1 MAIENSGDLSL
12 SNSGENRGVMA
23 NVVYGNIYNIQN
35 ERKKIPSLI
44 PRIIEKLAELT
55 NLSDEEIDRI
65 YKVNE
70 EDLRVYNIPEKI
82 THNQLIKYRYTVEE
96 YSQYGRICE
105 EAFNILDNNN
115 IGIKGKILKDISLL
129 YDECRGDLLLRY
141 RDEDLNLMDIIRKH
155 ADEIIEY
162 VKEKLKER
170 IIMDDNT
177 TILIEDLNI
186 GLIRIIC
193 YAFVE
198 CKILEKPR

>member
-1 MAIENSGDLSL
+1 M
-12 SNSGENRGVMA
+12 
-23 NVVYGNIYNIQN
+23 
-35 ERKKIPSLI
+35 
-44 PRIIEKLAELT
+44 T

>member
-1 MAIENSGDLSL
+1 MIENSGDVSL

-23 NVVYGNIYNIQN
+23 NIVNGNIYNIQR

-55 NLSDEEIDRI
+55 NLPDEEIDKM
-65 YKVNE
+65 YKVNM
-70 EDLRVYNIPEKI
+70 EDLTSYDIPKKI
-82 THNQLIKYRYTVEE
+82 THNRLIKYSYIVEE

-115 IGIKGKILKDISLL
+115 IGIKDKILRDITLL
-129 YDECRGDLLLRY
+129 YKECRGQLLLRY
-141 RDEDLNLMDIIRKH
+141 RDSEMELIDIIRKH
-155 ADEIIEY
+155 ADDVIEY
-162 VKEKLKER
+162 VREKLEER
-170 IIMDDNT
+170 IITDDSTN
-177 TILIEDLNI
+177 ILIEDLNI